1 MMIQNLK
8 WTILLT
14 SALIIFSCNTSEQKE
29 VPTTE
34 TTEKVELKTEE
45 KTIEINGVQHY
56 FRIKGSGEPMLI
68 LHGGPGLSHNYMLPY
83 FDELAADYQLIFFD
97 QRGGGKTDFPKDT
110 SSINMDAFVEDV
122 EAIRKHFN
130 IEKMALL
137 GHSWGSIL
145 ALNYAA
151 KYQNHVN
158 QLVLV
163 SPAPATT
170 KFYEEMVS
178 NMHKKRTEEETKE
191 LVQIMMSKAF
201 DKRETEAFT
210 KAMKIGDKVNLYDPS
225 RIDELY
231 ELHQYTQETATKFWF
246 TSNLMERHF
255 FDYNVVDKIKEITV
269 PTLIVI
275 GDMDNVPFAS
285 SQFIADNLENARLEI
300 IKSTGHYPFFED
312 NKAFTNVLT
321 NYFNPEYE

>member
-1 MMIQNLK
+1 MIIKNLK
-8 WTILLT
+8 WTILLAT
-14 SALIIFSCNTSEQKE
+14 SLVIFACNTSDKKE
-29 VPTTE
+29 ALKTTE
-34 TTEKVELKTEE
+34 PEKVELSVEE

-56 FRIKGSGEPMLI
+56 FRIKGKGKPMLI
-68 LHGGPGLSHNYMLPY
+68 LHGGPGLSHNYMFPY

-97 QRGGGKTDFPKDT
+97 QRGSGKTDFPKDT
-110 SSINMDAFVEDV
+110 SSINMDAFVEDI
-122 EAIRKHFN
+122 EAIRNHFN
-130 IEKMALL
+130 IEKITLL

-151 KYQNHVN
+151 KYQNNVN

-163 SPAPATT
+163 SPAPANTN
-170 KFYEEMVS
+170 FYETMVS

-201 DKRETEAFT
+201 DKRETDIFT
-210 KAMKIGDKVNLYDPS
+210 KAMKIGDKVNLYEPS
-225 RIDELY
+225 KIDELY
-231 ELHQYTQETATKFWF
+231 DLHNYSQETATKFWF

-255 FDYNVVDKIKEITV
+255 FNYNIADKIKDISI

-285 SQFIADNLENARLEI
+285 SQLISDNLKNARMEV
-300 IKSTGHYPFFED
+300 IKSTGHYPFFEA
-312 NKAFTNVLT
+312 NKAFVKVLKD
-321 NYFNPEYE
+321 YFNPEYE